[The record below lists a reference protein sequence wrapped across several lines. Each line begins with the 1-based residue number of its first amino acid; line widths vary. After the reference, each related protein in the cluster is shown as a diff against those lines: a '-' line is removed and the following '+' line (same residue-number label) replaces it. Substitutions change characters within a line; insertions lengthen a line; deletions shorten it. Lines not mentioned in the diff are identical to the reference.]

1 MLLNN
6 ASCFSRWGQWANMLK
21 IPSRSFYWNHR
32 WASPCQHTECWERVL
47 SSWSEAF
54 LCIAHGVKGESVINA
69 RQSSP
74 MFSQTIEIYQLTGS
88 LPSNPFQNYS
98 DSFFQKSG
106 RLHWNFNNTVLILF
120 KLELKT
126 YFNILS
132 GWDTKSVDK
141 MTLR

>member
-1 MLLNN
+1 
-6 ASCFSRWGQWANMLK
+6 
-21 IPSRSFYWNHR
+21 
-32 WASPCQHTECWERVL
+32 
-47 SSWSEAF
+47 
-54 LCIAHGVKGESVINA
+54 
-69 RQSSP
+69 
-74 MFSQTIEIYQLTGS
+74 MFSQTIEIYKLTGS

-106 RLHWNFNNTVLILF
+106 RLHWNSNNTVLLLF